1 MAAMSKVVE
10 LRQRGVR
17 ARVREAHDTRALVRL
32 WRNEHEAASFT
43 GLVAGVG
50 KEFFLLW
57 VLGDYIGFDGLYALR
72 YRDVTEIEVPDKN
85 TRFLERAMA
94 LKEVKPEWPLDFALD
109 DVEGVV
115 RSAAQHVA
123 AIAVHV
129 DTEGEDEVCYVGR
142 LLGFEADGFL
152 VQEIT
157 PDAEWLRESSFFG
170 FDEVSAVALRG
181 PYHEAL
187 LQVAGPPP
195 DDIVPSTRDSG
206 SVH

>member
-1 MAAMSKVVE
+1 MAAMSKIVE
-10 LRQRGVR
+10 MKQRGVR
-17 ARVREAHDTRALVRL
+17 ARLREAHESRVLVRL
-32 WRNEHEAASFT
+32 WRNELEAASFT
-43 GLVAGVG
+43 GLVAGLG

-72 YRDVTEIEVPDKN
+72 YRDVTEIEVPDHHSK
-85 TRFLERAMA
+85 FLEKAMA
-94 LKEVKPEWPLDFALD
+94 LKEMKPEWPTDFALD
-109 DVEGVV
+109 DVEGLV
-115 RSAAQHVA
+115 RWAAKHVG

-129 DTEGEDEVCYVGR
+129 DTEEEDEVCYVGR

-170 FDEVSAVALRG
+170 FDEVSAVSLRG
-181 PYHEAL
+181 PYQEAL

-206 SVH
+206 SLH

>member
-1 MAAMSKVVE
+1 MTKVVE

-17 ARVREAHDTRALVRL
+17 ARVREAHESGALVRL
-32 WRNEHEAASFT
+32 WRAELEPASFT
-43 GLVAGVG
+43 GYIAALG

-57 VLGDYIGFDGLYALR
+57 ALGDYIGYDGLYALR

-85 TRFLERAMA
+85 HGFLEKAMKLRGIERA
-94 LKEVKPEWPLDFALD
+94 WPAAFALD
-109 DVEGVV
+109 DVAQVV
-115 RSAAQHVA
+115 RSASQNARVVG
-123 AIAVHV
+123 VHV

-170 FDEVSAVALRG
+170 FDEVSAIAFGG

-187 LQVAGPPP
+187 AEVAGPPP
-195 DDIVPSTRDSG
+195 DDVRPLNRDRETF
-206 SVH
+206 H